1 MYVSANANARSRTS
15 ASGAE
20 VEAVARV
27 RTPRRA
33 HDATRGSET
42 CPRDRPR
49 MELGGATAVAAA
61 EALIEV
67 IRLAHWWRKS
77 SQFPQ
82 SSLSDVPKK
91 RMI

>member
-1 MYVSANANARSRTS
+1 
-15 ASGAE
+15 
-20 VEAVARV
+20 
-27 RTPRRA
+27 
-33 HDATRGSET
+33 
-42 CPRDRPR
+42 

-82 SSLSDVPKK
+82 SSLSDVQKNA
-91 RMI
+91 